1 MLLDGKDLKDRLSK
15 KIKKEINKNKL
26 KLRLDIIQIGK
37 NEASR
42 KYIRNKEKMAEEI
55 GVTCNIHWLRDD
67 VKESTVLKLINK
79 LNKDPECTG
88 IIVQLPIP
96 KGLDFDVIKETI
108 SPLKDIDGFTNTNI
122 GNLVYGKDCLVPCTS
137 LGIVKLL
144 EYNKIN
150 LRGANVAIVGRS
162 VYIGKSLFHLL
173 VNRDA
178 TVTMCHSKTE
188 SISAILKKSDI
199 IICAVGKEKFLT
211 RDMISPGVV
220 VVDVGIN
227 FDKDGKMCGDT
238 DFENIKDMCRAI
250 TPVPGGVGPMTVAS
264 VYLNLLE
271 AYKMQKKEK

>member
-1 MLLDGKDLKDRLSK
+1 MLLDGKDLKSRISVKL
-15 KIKKEINKNKL
+15 KKEINKKKI

-42 KYIRNKEKMAEEI
+42 KYIRNKERMAEEI
-55 GVTCNIHWLRDD
+55 GVNCVVHWLRED
-67 VKESTVLKLINK
+67 VKENTVLKLIK
-79 LNKDPECTG
+79 SLNKDSECTG

-96 KGLDFDVIKETI
+96 KELDFDVIKETI
-108 SPLKDIDGFTNTNI
+108 DPLKDIDGFTNTNI

-144 EYNKIN
+144 EHNKIN
-150 LRGANVAIVGRS
+150 LRGANVAVIGRS

-173 VNRDA
+173 VNKDA

-188 SISAILKKSDI
+188 SISAILKRSDI

-211 RDMISPGVV
+211 RDMVNPGVV
-220 VVDVGIN
+220 IVDVGIN
-227 FDKDGKMCGDT
+227 FDKEGKMCGDV
-238 DFENIKDMCRAI
+238 DFDNVVDMCRAI

-264 VYLNLLE
+264 VYLNLME
-271 AYKMQKKEK
+271 AYKMQNK